1 MHLRSLPAAA
11 ASQQAVAGE
20 AEGIEFEYAASF
32 ARVIETRRKRA
43 KTPRAG
49 HEDENSS
56 FTETTTTTQIST
68 TQRVAL
74 ARHNSLSRLAM
85 HVRGQTPEL
94 VQEFDSPAKLD
105 RLPSESKS
113 VRREASWKGS
123 FRGSESSGPNA
134 RIPSLVEER
143 VVVKDEGRG
152 LSVRQKLPT
161 SSIDQAPRAGPRAA
175 ITPLSKDKHRR
186 LPQNSHRLERTNTAP
201 AILPNST
208 IEQLVKDLPTMDPA
222 ISMQDD
228 KFCETMCF
236 RCNTWFENAFLDG
249 RIGACLPVMNCA
261 EQLLQT
267 ALSAKSPNAE
277 ELALRTWTNL
287 GSLYE
292 RTKDLKKAL
301 FFFNKAL
308 VLAGERFG
316 LIAVSDLRNRI
327 ATAYTQFGEHEAAL
341 EHATASANAILAG
354 FGVDSA
360 LALTEDDI
368 VSSLEHSAE
377 AFKLLADAL
386 HIQGTARDRLG
397 LECLSAYERAMF
409 VSKHLGP
416 AHAGAIATMQKSYVA
431 ALQKELAS
439 NTTPGQTA
447 LGMARYAPSLAQTG
461 TSLRLSPLDRT
472 GHAASARS
480 LSASTR
486 SPLRAS
492 GFGAGYMTA
501 MDATMRQSQ
510 RQVESLFASAA
521 TAAGDHGGYS
531 ASFDQ
536 QAQAQQQQQPEQQ
549 GHTGSQHQPAY
560 GVLALP
566 MHSKHFRHLAS
577 ASATTIQVVAR
588 GHLARGALEWMR
600 EQAERKMREKEAS
613 VLRRAVLGQQSRRKI
628 QALDTKQRMQ
638 AGLYLARC
646 MARCLGRRAKYARLA
661 SQASNILIKTH
672 TQAAM
677 RGAWRERAS
686 AKGKGGAEKAT
697 AQERSGARGAK
708 ERRWAGDVE
717 RNARDRKSV
726 V

>member
-292 RTKDLKKAL
+292 RTKDLKKVRTSTTHSFAFPGTSVFL
-301 FFFNKAL
+301 L
-308 VLAGERFG
+308 
-316 LIAVSDLRNRI
+316 
-327 ATAYTQFGEHEAAL
+327 L
-341 EHATASANAILAG
+341 E
-354 FGVDSA
+354 
-360 LALTEDDI
+360 
-368 VSSLEHSAE
+368 
-377 AFKLLADAL
+377 
-386 HIQGTARDRLG
+386 
-397 LECLSAYERAMF
+397 LSVEQDWKTTVVRMLCDGSRVA
-409 VSKHLGP
+409 
-416 AHAGAIATMQKSYVA
+416 AGAVL
-431 ALQKELAS
+431 LQ
-439 NTTPGQTA
+439 Q
-447 LGMARYAPSLAQTG
+447 
-461 TSLRLSPLDRT
+461 
-472 GHAASARS
+472 
-480 LSASTR
+480 
-486 SPLRAS
+486 
-492 GFGAGYMTA
+492 GAGP
-501 MDATMRQSQ
+501 
-510 RQVESLFASAA
+510 
-521 TAAGDHGGYS
+521 G
-531 ASFDQ
+531 
-536 QAQAQQQQQPEQQ
+536 
-549 GHTGSQHQPAY
+549 
-560 GVLALP
+560 
-566 MHSKHFRHLAS
+566 
-577 ASATTIQVVAR
+577 
-588 GHLARGALEWMR
+588 RGAIWSDSSVR
-600 EQAERKMREKEAS
+600 STEQNCNS
-613 VLRRAVLGQQSRRKI
+613 IHTVRR
-628 QALDTKQRMQ
+628 T
-638 AGLYLARC
+638 
-646 MARCLGRRAKYARLA
+646 
-661 SQASNILIKTH
+661 
-672 TQAAM
+672 
-677 RGAWRERAS
+677 
-686 AKGKGGAEKAT
+686 
-697 AQERSGARGAK
+697 
-708 ERRWAGDVE
+708 
-717 RNARDRKSV
+717 
-726 V
+726 